1 MPDDHTTS
9 ELGRAIQEVSD
20 RATLLIREE
29 IELAKAEMTEKV
41 TKLLKGAV
49 VGIVAGVFAVFA
61 LVYLVHS
68 LSWGIFALV
77 SDDINFVWVGY
88 LIAGGILLLLGRPRR
103 LPGGPL
109 LQGRRAAH
117 AADGDRGGQADQ
129 GDDRDLAARQADR
142 CRRARRGLRTR
153 EAELMAAARTPEE
166 IRRSIEANRNE
177 LGLAVERL
185 RGEVAEVADWR
196 KHLRN
201 NQKQVMIGAAVAG
214 FVLGGGIAAMTGLM
228 TGRRRRNYY

>member
-1 MPDDHTTS
+1 MPDDRTTS

-20 RATLLIREE
+20 RATLLVREE

-88 LIAGGILLLLGRPRR
+88 LIAGGILLLV
-103 LPGGPL
+103 GGL
-109 LQGRRAAH
+109 AGF
-117 AADGDRGGQADQ
+117 
-129 GDDRDLAARQADR
+129 LAARFVKGGVPPTPQMAIEEGKLIKETIETSRPAKPIGAGGRVEASDP
-142 CRRARRGLRTR
+142 ARR
-153 EAELMAAARTPEE
+153 
-166 IRRSIEANRNE
+166 N
-177 LGLAVERL
+177 
-185 RGEVAEVADWR
+185 
-196 KHLRN
+196 
-201 NQKQVMIGAAVAG
+201 
-214 FVLGGGIAAMTGLM
+214 
-228 TGRRRRNYY
+228 